1 MFPFLGKLL
10 DPPGKI
16 SCSAIDI
23 PTWGASAM
31 DELNVGVVPVCDG
44 ERLVGMVTDRDI
56 AVRGVAHDCSATST
70 RLNEV
75 MTKDPLWCFDDE
87 PLEQAMEKM
96 RDAQIRRL
104 PVVDHDR
111 HLVGILS
118 MGDIAT
124 TAGTTDVAETLACI
138 SEPAEPDH

>member
-1 MFPFLGKLL
+1 MTQVADVMTRGVRTMSPSDTMQLAAK
-10 DPPGKI
+10 
-16 SCSAIDI
+16 
-23 PTWGASAM
+23 AM

-56 AVRGVAHDCSATST
+56 AVRGVAHGCSATST

-96 RDAQIRRL
+96 RDAQVRRL

-138 SEPAEPDH
+138 SEPAEPNH